1 LQRPANEAVDE
12 PFDDRS
18 TCKRTATSRARFD
31 VWLAPAGRNLS
42 AMATQEASSTAKV
55 GFFARMW
62 RDYSLSIAVGTM
74 FLVSFIL
81 HIIFGWFQYVADQ
94 QDQNSTPT
102 LLGLHGYITYF
113 GEWTFQN
120 WQSEFLEVLVLIVL
134 TTYLVHKGSPESK
147 DGDEE
152 MQQALQRIEQKV
164 DQLAKA
170 QK

>member
-1 LQRPANEAVDE
+1 M
-12 PFDDRS
+12 
-18 TCKRTATSRARFD
+18 T
-31 VWLAPAGRNLS
+31 
-42 AMATQEASSTAKV
+42 TQEASSTAKV

-62 RDYSLSIAVGTM
+62 RDYSLTIAIGTM

-81 HIIFGWFQYVADQ
+81 HTIFGWFQYVADQ